1 MSEDQPSSAILREGA
16 RELGVDLTDAQVA
29 QFETFARE
37 LVDWNQRMN
46 LTAIVAPEEIQTKH
60 FLDSLTTLAALP
72 KGFRDG
78 STPGQLIDVGTG
90 AGFPGIPLAIVR
102 PNLQVAL
109 NDATQKKCRFLDHV
123 VATLKLSNAEVVC
136 GRSEELAQLPD
147 QRERYDVAVARAVAP
162 LATLVELCLPF
173 VRVGGWLIAPKKLGI
188 ESEVV
193 GGVRAVKVL
202 GGVLRPPVTV
212 RVPILNEERQLLV
225 IEKIKP
231 TPKIYPR
238 RPGTPAKSPLL

>member
-1 MSEDQPSSAILREGA
+1 MSEDQPGMALLREGA
-16 RELGVDLTDAQVA
+16 RELGLDLTVA
-29 QFETFARE
+29 EVACFETFARE

-46 LTAIVAPEEIQTKH
+46 LTAIVAPEEIQTRH

-72 KGFRDG
+72 EKFRNG
-78 STPGQLIDVGTG
+78 STPAKLIDVGTG

-102 PNLQVAL
+102 PNLKVAL
-109 NDATQKKCRFLDHV
+109 NDATQKKCRFLEHV
-123 VATLKLSNAEVVC
+123 VAALQIPNAEVVC
-136 GRSEELAQLPD
+136 GRSEELAQRPD

-193 GGVRAVKVL
+193 GGVRAVKTL
-202 GGVLRPPVTV
+202 GGILRPAVTV
-212 RVPILNEERQLLV
+212 RVPVLNEERQLLV
-225 IEKIKP
+225 VEKVKP
-231 TPKIYPR
+231 TPKSYPR
-238 RPGTPAKSPLL
+238 RPGTPAKAPL